1 MMKAMGVWIALMV
14 LMVAQV
20 DASLVYRRVNAKAL
34 KAASY
39 FRSGDLA
46 VLSFETSSVATNQA
60 ANSGYLQVEPTL
72 VADMAVPFN
81 PGEASA
87 LLSTTFSIKRI
98 NVYPNPMK
106 SSESGHVYYELSKN
120 GDVDISV
127 FDMLGR
133 TVTKQSFKTG
143 GVGGL
148 IGVNKVTLSQ
158 LGINPLTLSSGA
170 YFIIVMSQGKVIAK
184 GKMAVVAG

>member
-1 MMKAMGVWIALMV
+1 MMKQLGVWVVLMV
-14 LMVAQV
+14 MMVAQV
-20 DASLVYRRVNAKAL
+20 EASLVYRRVNAKAL

-39 FRSGDLA
+39 YRSGDLA
-46 VLSFETSSVATNQA
+46 VLSFETSSLATNQA
-60 ANSGYLQVEPTL
+60 SNSGYLQVEPTL

-81 PGEASA
+81 PSEASS
-87 LLSTTFSIKRI
+87 LLATTFGIKRI

-106 SSESGHVYYELSKN
+106 SSETGHLYYELSKN

-133 TVTKQSFKTG
+133 TVTKQSFKMG
-143 GVGGL
+143 VVGGL
-148 IGVNKVTLSQ
+148 IGVNKVTLAQ
-158 LGINPLTLSSGA
+158 LGINPLTLPSGA
-170 YFIIVMSQGKVIAK
+170 YVIVVMSQGKVIAK

>member
-1 MMKAMGVWIALMV
+1 MKQLGVWVVLMV
-14 LMVAQV
+14 MMVAQV
-20 DASLVYRRVNAKAL
+20 EASLVYRRVNAKAL

-39 FRSGDLA
+39 YRSGDLA
-46 VLSFETSSVATNQA
+46 VLSFETSSLATNQSS
-60 ANSGYLQVEPTL
+60 NSGYLQVEPTL

-81 PGEASA
+81 PSEASS
-87 LLSTTFSIKRI
+87 LLATTFGIKRI

-106 SSESGHVYYELSKN
+106 SSETGHLYYELSKN

-133 TVTKQSFKTG
+133 TVTKQSFKMG
-143 GVGGL
+143 VVGGL
-148 IGVNKVTLSQ
+148 IGVNKVTLAQ
-158 LGINPLTLSSGA
+158 LGINPLTLPSGA
-170 YFIIVMSQGKVIAK
+170 YVIVVMSQGKVIAK

>member
-1 MMKAMGVWIALMV
+1 MIKQIGVLVTLMV
-14 LMVAQV
+14 MMVAQV
-20 DASLVYRRVNAKAL
+20 EASLVYRRVNAKAL

-46 VLSFETSSVATNQA
+46 VLSFETSSVATNQSS
-60 ANSGYLQVEPTL
+60 NSGYLQVEPTL
-72 VADMAVPFN
+72 VADMAVPFS
-81 PGEASA
+81 PGESSA
-87 LLSTTFSIKRI
+87 LLSTTFGIKRL

-106 SSESGHVYYELSKN
+106 SSESGHLYYELSKS

-127 FDMLGR
+127 YDMSGR

-143 GVGGL
+143 LTGGL
-148 IGVNKVTLSQ
+148 IGVNKVTLAQ
-158 LGINPLTLSSGA
+158 LGINPLTLPSGA

>member
-1 MMKAMGVWIALMV
+1 MMTQLGVWVVLMV
-14 LMVAQV
+14 MMVAQV
-20 DASLVYRRVNAKAL
+20 EASLVYRRVNAKAL

-39 FRSGDLA
+39 YRSGDLA
-46 VLSFETSSVATNQA
+46 VLSFETSSLATNQA
-60 ANSGYLQVEPTL
+60 SNSGYLQVEPTL

-81 PGEASA
+81 PSEASS
-87 LLSTTFSIKRI
+87 LLATTFGIKRI

-106 SSESGHVYYELSKN
+106 SSETGHLYYELSKN

-133 TVTKQSFKTG
+133 TVTKQSFKMG
-143 GVGGL
+143 VVGGL
-148 IGVNKVTLSQ
+148 IGVNKVTLAQ
-158 LGINPLTLSSGA
+158 LGINPLTLPSGA
-170 YFIIVMSQGKVIAK
+170 YVIVVMSQGKVIAK